1 MLLKLKI
8 KTNSKE
14 NKIEK
19 LKDDEFRIFVKAK
32 PEQGT
37 ANQKVLELLSEYLQ
51 IPKQKISII
60 KGHTSPSKIVQI
72 RD

>member
-32 PEQGT
+32 PEQGM
-37 ANQKVLELLSEYLQ
+37 ANQKALELLSEYLQ
-51 IPKQKISII
+51 IPKQKISLI
-60 KGHTSPSKIVQI
+60 KGHASPSKIVQI